1 MKRSNWRW
9 LFTIPSIFSFFA
21 VVLIPMLSGLYYS
34 FTDWNGIEDSAKFI
48 GFDNYIKILTTDTG
62 FLNSFVFTA
71 SFAVVTV
78 ILVNIIGF
86 LLAFMVNQNFKGRN
100 VFRSIFFMPNLIGGI
115 LLGFTWNF
123 IFTSIFSALSKATGI
138 EFLDG
143 WLSNTKTGFWG
154 LVIVVVWQMAGY
166 MMIIYLAQLQSIPD
180 SLIEASYI
188 DGAKRKDQM
197 FKIIIPLMWPAF
209 TIGLFLTLSNS
220 FKLFDQNLAL
230 TNGGPNNST
239 EMLAL
244 NIYKTA
250 FNVNHLGEAQAKAM
264 IFLVVVTLITVS
276 QLYITKKKEVEM

>member
-1 MKRSNWRW
+1 MKRSKLRW
-9 LFTIPSIFSFFA
+9 LFTIPSIFSFF
-21 VVLIPMLSGLYYS
+21 VVLLIPMLVGFYYS
-34 FTDWNGIEDSAKFI
+34 FTDWNGIEDSAKFV
-48 GFDNYIKILTTDTG
+48 GLDNYIKILTTDTG
-62 FLNSFVFTA
+62 FLSSFIFTA
-71 SFAVVTV
+71 KFAIITV

-86 LLAFMVNQNFKGRN
+86 ALAFMVNQNFKGRN
-100 VFRSIFFMPNLIGGI
+100 LFRSIFFMPNLIGGI

-123 IFTSIFSALSKATGI
+123 IFTSIFSAISKATGI
-138 EFLDG
+138 QFLDG
-143 WLSNTKTGFWG
+143 WLSNTQTGFWG

-180 SLIEASYI
+180 SLIEASHI

-250 FNVNHLGEAQAKAM
+250 FNVNLLGEAQAKAM